1 MQWGSLSEFL
11 ALCGHGF
18 WVWMAWGTALAVIVC
33 EVVALAAGRRAA
45 LAVAARLAR
54 LDLDDRADAEEEH

>member
-11 ALCGHGF
+11 ALGGHGF
-18 WVWMAWGTALAVIVC
+18 WVWMAWGTAIAVIVF
-33 EVVALAAGRRAA
+33 ELVSLAAGRRAA

-54 LDLDDRADAEEEH
+54 LSRDAQPDEEEQ